1 MNIEIIQYFLV
12 NKVIKIWQN
21 KKQFYLVF
29 TGVLPRDILRKL
41 SAVIDLQTELE
52 QWINLN

>member
-21 KKQFYLVF
+21 NKQFYLVF
-29 TGVLPRDILRKL
+29 TGVFPRDILRKL
-41 SAVIDLQTELE
+41 TAAIDLVNRSNQ
-52 QWINLN
+52 

>member
-29 TGVLPRDILRKL
+29 TGVLQRDILRKL